1 MVETGEGWKRKLE
14 VVVVLMLGIGIS
26 SENAMVVVV
35 VVEDELVVGCVSWS
49 LLLVSSIDLK

>member
-35 VVEDELVVGCVSWS
+35 VEDELVVGCVSWS

>member
-35 VVEDELVVGCVSWS
+35 EDELVVGCVSWS